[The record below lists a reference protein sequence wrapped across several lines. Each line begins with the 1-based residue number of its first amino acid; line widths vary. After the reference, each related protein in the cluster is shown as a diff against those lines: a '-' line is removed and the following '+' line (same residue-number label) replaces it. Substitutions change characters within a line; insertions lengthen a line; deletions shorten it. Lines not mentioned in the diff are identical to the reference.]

1 MQEKSMAFELTFWQN
16 DLMLKQKMYA
26 ETELG
31 ALAKNFREKS
41 GKKKAQLARELG
53 VTRPTM
59 QGRVKNVQ
67 KRILTKLRCRIIE
80 HCSTFQVAQ
89 ACLLVEKIIR

>member
-1 MQEKSMAFELTFWQN
+1 MAELTFWQN

-31 ALAKNFREKS
+31 ALAKLF
-41 GKKKAQLARELG
+41 GKNQERKAQLARELG

-59 QGRVKNVQ
+59 QDAEERPEKN
-67 KRILTKLRCRIIE
+67 LTKLRCRIIE
-80 HCSTFQVAQ
+80 HCSTFQVAGPVYW
-89 ACLLVEKIIR
+89 LKK